1 VRASVVKSV
10 QRAEHLNA
18 NFTDRPLLQRHI
30 ERSALTA
37 AASILE
43 DLRTKPGLIFRLGIK
58 SAPLFVGQALFIA
71 EQSIIDDV
79 EEIYFFTRE
88 GEFFERVFA
97 SVVPNGRLGNHT
109 LPRGRLLEVSRLA
122 TFSASLRAVS
132 LDEMHRLWSL
142 YDSQS
147 LFALARSL
155 GLEPETLE
163 PIGARYG
170 LPLVETIVHPWLDTR
185 VKALFADPAFVRRVS
200 DKIAADRRAALAYF
214 AQQGLVDERGP
225 FGLVDIGWRGTIQ
238 DNLAWM
244 LPNTRFFGYYLGLQ
258 RFLNLQPP
266 NGVKRA
272 YGPDANLNLFFSHL
286 LDAVSPMEMLCN
298 SPHGSVMGYRL
309 EGEGAR
315 AVRLIEPTEN
325 TIQAEV
331 VRYFQD
337 GVLFACRHWAPHV
350 EAHSIRSQD
359 LREQAC
365 QLWSDLIE
373 RPDRQVSEAYAA
385 LKHNDV
391 FGVGGFVDKSVVPSP
406 WRMIRGIV
414 SSEDR
419 RAVILYIKQTQWSS
433 GLWQRRDLQPV
444 HRLMLIAAL
453 SLGRAYKHLRMWMH
467 YHLVTKR

>member
-1 VRASVVKSV
+1 MNGR
-10 QRAEHLNA
+10 
-18 NFTDRPLLQRHI
+18 FTDRASLQRHI
-30 ERSALTA
+30 EHEVLA
-37 AASILE
+37 AAAPILAE
-43 DLRTKPGLIFRLGIK
+43 LKTKPGLIFRLGLK

-79 EEIYFFTRE
+79 EAIYFFTRE
-88 GEFFERVFA
+88 GEFFRCVWDA
-97 SVVPNGRLGNHT
+97 VLPNGRLARHL
-109 LPRGRLLEVSRLA
+109 LPPARLLEVSRLA

-132 LDEMHRLWSL
+132 LTEMRRLWSL

-155 GLEPETLE
+155 GLEPETLQPFGE
-163 PIGARYG
+163 RYD
-170 LPLVETIVHPWLDTR
+170 LPLAETIVSPWLDPR
-185 VKALFADPAFVRRVS
+185 VTALFADPGFVRLVS
-200 DKIAADRRAALAYF
+200 DKIASDRQAALTYF
-214 AQQGLVDERGP
+214 AQQGLVDGRGP
-225 FGLVDIGWRGTIQ
+225 FGVVDIGWRGTIQ

-244 LPNTRFFGYYLGLQ
+244 LPNTRLFGYYLGLQ
-258 RFLNLQPP
+258 RFLNRQPP
-266 NGVKRA
+266 NAVKRA
-272 YGPDANLNLFFSHL
+272 YGPDANINLFFSHL

-309 EGEGAR
+309 EGER
-315 AVRLIEPTEN
+315 AFAWRLSDPTEN
-325 TIQAEV
+325 AIHVEV
-331 VRYFQD
+331 VRHFQD

-350 EAHSIRSQD
+350 EAHAIRSQD

-365 QLWSDLIE
+365 QLWSELIE
-373 RPDRQVSEAYAA
+373 RPDRQISEAYAA

-391 FGVGGFVDKSVVPSP
+391 FGVGGFVDKRVVPSP

-414 SSEDR
+414 SPEDR

-433 GLWQRRDLQPV
+433 GLWQRHDLRPV

-453 SLGRAYKHLRMWMH
+453 RLGRIYKHFRLWLH

>member
-1 VRASVVKSV
+1 M
-10 QRAEHLNA
+10 
-18 NFTDRPLLQRHI
+18 DRSSLQCHI
-30 ERSALTA
+30 ERSALA
-37 AASILE
+37 AAAPILE
-43 DLRTKPGLIFRLGIK
+43 DLRTRPGLIFRLGIR

-79 EEIYFFTRE
+79 ETIYFFTRE

-97 SVVPNGRLGNHT
+97 SVVPNGRLANHV
-109 LPRGRLLEVSRLA
+109 LPRARLLEVSRLS

-132 LDEMHRLWSL
+132 LDEMRRLWSL

-163 PIGARYG
+163 PIGARQG
-170 LPLVETIVHPWLDTR
+170 LPLAETIVHPWLDTR
-185 VKALFADPAFVRRVS
+185 VKALFADPGFVRLVS
-200 DKIAADRRAALAYF
+200 DRIAADRQAALAYF
-214 AQQGLVDERGP
+214 AQRGLVDGRGP

-266 NGVKRA
+266 NGIKRA

-309 EGEGAR
+309 EGAGAQ
-315 AVRLIEPTEN
+315 AVRLTESTEN
-325 TIQAEV
+325 SVHAEV
-331 VRYFQD
+331 VRHFQD

-373 RPDRQVSEAYAA
+373 RPERQISEAYAA

-391 FGVGGFVDKSVVPSP
+391 FGVGGFVDKRVVPSP

-414 SSEDR
+414 SPGDR

-433 GLWQRRDLQPV
+433 GLWQRRDLRP
-444 HRLMLIAAL
+444 
-453 SLGRAYKHLRMWMH
+453 MH
-467 YHLVTKR
+467 

>member
-1 VRASVVKSV
+1 M
-10 QRAEHLNA
+10 NA
-18 NFTDRPLLQRHI
+18 RLTDRFSLQHHI
-30 ERSALTA
+30 EHSALTA
-37 AASILE
+37 AAPLLE

-79 EEIYFFTRE
+79 EAIYFFTRE

-97 SVVPNGRLGNHT
+97 SVVPNGRLANHR
-109 LPRGRLLEVSRLA
+109 LPNSRLLEVSRLA
-122 TFSASLRAVS
+122 TFSASLRTVS
-132 LDEMHRLWSL
+132 LDEMRRLWSL

-155 GLEPETLE
+155 GLEPQALE
-163 PIGARYG
+163 PICARHG
-170 LPLVETIVHPWLDTR
+170 LPLAETIVHPWLDVR
-185 VKALFADPAFVRRVS
+185 VKALFTDPVFVRFVS
-200 DKIAADRRAALAYF
+200 DKIAADRRAALSYF
-214 AQQGLVDERGP
+214 AQQGLVDGRGP

-238 DNLAWM
+238 DNLALL

-258 RFLNLQPP
+258 RFLNPQPP
-266 NGVKRA
+266 NGLKRA
-272 YGPDANLNLFFSHL
+272 YGPDANLSLFFSHL

-309 EGEGAR
+309 EGGGAH
-315 AVRLIEPTEN
+315 ALRLSEPTEN
-325 TIQAEV
+325 TVHAEV
-331 VRYFQD
+331 VRHFQD

-365 QLWSDLIE
+365 QLWNDLIE

-391 FGVGGFVDKSVVPSP
+391 FGVGGFVDKRVVPSP

-414 SSEDR
+414 SPEDR

-433 GLWQRRDLQPV
+433 GLWQRRDLRPV

-453 SLGRAYKHLRMWMH
+453 TLGRTYKHLRMWMH
-467 YHLVTKR
+467 YHLVTRR

>member
-1 VRASVVKSV
+1 M
-10 QRAEHLNA
+10 NA
-18 NFTDRPLLQRHI
+18 RFTDRSSLQRHI

-37 AASILE
+37 ATPILE

-79 EEIYFFTRE
+79 EQIYFFTRE

-97 SVVPNGRLGNHT
+97 SVVPNGRLGNHS

-132 LDEMHRLWSL
+132 LDEMRRLWSL

-155 GLEPETLE
+155 GLETEPLE
-163 PIGARYG
+163 PIGARHG
-170 LPLVETIVHPWLDTR
+170 LRLAETIVHPWLDTR
-185 VKALFADPAFVRRVS
+185 VKALFADPVFVRLVS
-200 DKIAADRRAALAYF
+200 DKIAADRRAALTYF
-214 AQQGLVDERGP
+214 AQQGLIDGRGP

-298 SPHGSVMGYRL
+298 SPHGSVMGYYL

-315 AVRLIEPTEN
+315 ARRLIEPTEN
-325 TIQAEV
+325 AIQAEV

-337 GVLFACRHWAPHV
+337 GVLLACRHWAPHV

-373 RPDRQVSEAYAA
+373 RPERQISEAYAA

-391 FGVGGFVDKSVVPSP
+391 FGVGGFVDKRVVPSP

-414 SSEDR
+414 SPEDR
-419 RAVILYIKQTQWSS
+419 RAVILYIKQTQWTS
-433 GLWQRRDLQPV
+433 GLWQRHDLSRL

-453 SLGRAYKHLRMWMH
+453 TLGRAYKHLRMWMH
-467 YHLVTKR
+467 YHWVTKR

>member
-1 VRASVVKSV
+1 
-10 QRAEHLNA
+10 LNGRL
-18 NFTDRPLLQRHI
+18 TDGSSLQRHI
-30 ERSALTA
+30 EHSALA
-37 AASILE
+37 AAVPILN

-79 EEIYFFTRE
+79 EAIYFFTRE

-97 SVVPNGRLGNHT
+97 SVVPNGRLANHV
-109 LPRGRLLEVSRLA
+109 LPHARLLEVSRLA

-132 LDEMHRLWSL
+132 LDEMRRLWSL

-155 GLEPETLE
+155 QLEPEALE
-163 PIGARYG
+163 PICERHG
-170 LPLVETIVHPWLDTR
+170 LPLAETIVHPWLDTR
-185 VKALFADPAFVRRVS
+185 VKALFADPGFVRLVS
-200 DKIAADRRAALAYF
+200 DKIAEDRQAALAYF
-214 AQQGLVDERGP
+214 AQRELVDGRGP

-258 RFLNLQPP
+258 RFLNPQPP

-309 EGEGAR
+309 EDGEAR
-315 AVRLIEPTEN
+315 ALRLSEPTEN
-325 TIQAEV
+325 AIHAEV
-331 VRYFQD
+331 VRHFQD

-373 RPDRQVSEAYAA
+373 RPDRQISEAYAA

-391 FGVGGFVDKSVVPSP
+391 FGVGDFVDKRVVPSP
-406 WRMIRGIV
+406 WRMIRGLV

-433 GLWQRRDLQPV
+433 GLWQRHDLSRS

-453 SLGRAYKHLRMWMH
+453 TLGRAYKHLRMWMH

>member
-1 VRASVVKSV
+1 MNGR
-10 QRAEHLNA
+10 L
-18 NFTDRPLLQRHI
+18 TDRSSLQRHI
-30 ERSALTA
+30 EHSALA
-37 AASILE
+37 AAAPLLE

-79 EEIYFFTRE
+79 GTIYFFTRE

-97 SVVPNGRLGNHT
+97 SVAPNGRLANHI
-109 LPRGRLLEVSRLA
+109 LPRARLLEVSRLA

-132 LDEMHRLWSL
+132 LDEMRRLWSL

-155 GLEPETLE
+155 GLEPEALE
-163 PIGARYG
+163 PICSRYD

-185 VKALFADPAFVRRVS
+185 VRALFADPGFVRRVS
-200 DKIAADRRAALAYF
+200 DKIDADRQAALAYF
-214 AQQGLVDERGP
+214 TQQGLVDGRGP

-258 RFLNLQPP
+258 RFLNHQPP

-298 SPHGSVMGYRL
+298 SPRGSVMGYRL
-309 EGEGAR
+309 EGGEAH
-315 AVRLIEPTEN
+315 AWRLTEPTEN
-325 TIQAEV
+325 AIHAEV
-331 VRYFQD
+331 VRHFQD

-373 RPDRQVSEAYAA
+373 RPDRQISEAYAA

-391 FGVGGFVDKSVVPSP
+391 FGVGGFVDKRVVPSP

-433 GLWQRRDLQPV
+433 GLWQRRDLRPV

-453 SLGRAYKHLRMWMH
+453 TLGRTYKHLRMWMH